1 MLGMLAVS
9 YAYPLRAWYDQHQER
24 EALREETE
32 RLEENVEDLEAELR
46 LWDDPEYVR
55 AQARERLAYVM
66 PGEVGFIVAAE
77 PEPEPEMG
85 PDGLPVAPDATWYD
99 RLWTSVRAADDPSE
113 SP

>member
-1 MLGMLAVS
+1 MLAVS

-24 EALREETE
+24 EALRAETE
-32 RLEENVEDLEAELR
+32 RLEESVEDLEAELR

-66 PGEVGFIVAAE
+66 PGEIGFIVASE
-77 PEPEPEMG
+77 PQPPPEIG

-99 RLWTSVRAADDPSE
+99 RLWTSVEAADEPPENNDS
-113 SP
+113 